1 MGFIDQINSQI
12 QGPGIMN
19 MDSQGVRLGLTKKV
33 TCSADLKEDVRHMW
47 LAGEV
52 LQEEGAAHEK
62 ALDQKHV
69 KENKEEQL
77 RPVPLPWS
85 RK

>member
-1 MGFIDQINSQI
+1 MGFTDQINSQI

-19 MDSQGVRLGLTKKV
+19 MDSQGVRLGLIKKV
-33 TCSADLKEDVRHMW
+33 TCSADLKEDVRHTW

-52 LQEEGAAHEK
+52 LQEEGVAHEST
-62 ALDQKHV
+62 LGQKDV
-69 KENKEEQL
+69 KENKEEQV
-77 RPVPLPWS
+77 RPASLPWS